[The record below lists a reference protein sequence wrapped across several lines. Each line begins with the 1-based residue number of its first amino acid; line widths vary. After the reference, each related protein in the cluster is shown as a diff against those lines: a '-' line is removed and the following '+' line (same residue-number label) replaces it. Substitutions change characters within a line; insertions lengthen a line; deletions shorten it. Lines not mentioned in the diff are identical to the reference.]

1 MKKLRTGFLLLFF
14 LLAAGLGAVRAQSF
28 ECAKTIRGIQDTVV
42 FTKAAA
48 TDADGNTYS
57 VLDLRNGLNIAGVAF
72 AASTSSQVFV
82 KHNNV
87 GALVWA
93 KLLNNIQVSTLA
105 ADNAAGGVFVFGA
118 HNGAGTWDGVAV
130 PTSGA
135 AVFFG
140 KCSAAGQLQWGTPLP
155 NGISSNAGTGDGL
168 VADDA
173 GNVYVSR
180 LMGNNSG
187 GTVAGTT
194 VPASYAFVLKANGAG
209 VVQWVQLLHGDING
223 IVNVNFLQLG
233 PKSGGGCLLTG
244 KFNSPLYAG
253 VGTNNQILTPT
264 MTQAIFAI
272 SFDGNGTRQ
281 WTQQL
286 GTTTAAPGPALT
298 RIYIYGL
305 AADANDNSYITGSCT
320 NGMQLGNVTLNPGFY
335 LAKYDAAGT
344 LLWVQ
349 NVPANAPIN
358 NGSVGSLLAVN
369 STGATVALR
378 TSVTPLPIGTLALRS
393 SFNFVHFNGQG
404 TAMWTVSDAG
414 PNIPGAAGRSF
425 IPSSLGQD
433 ADGNLY
439 TVGAA
444 QTYGTLGIPIIQ
456 LGAHTVMGKGMI
468 VARLNAYANTL
479 RGQVYLDQNANGQ
492 RDPGEGLIS
501 RQLTAELIQ
510 GGATTYSSVGTD
522 GVLQAYASSGTYSL
536 KLATL
541 PANYTLTQPT
551 SGTYA
556 GTFAGTNQLADNQD
570 FGVAPTINQTDLRLT
585 LTPYSVARAGLTT
598 RYRLSLDNVGTTTIP
613 AGTATLALDA
623 LARYVSS
630 TPAGTVAGRVVSLSY
645 AALAPFATASY
656 DVLFSLPTNATLGTV
671 LTTTAAAPIAGD
683 VAPAD
688 NTATLAQTVV
698 GPYDPNSIEVNY
710 QRLTPAQVAAK
721 QPLDYIIHFQN
732 LGSAAAQNV
741 ILSDTLDFQ
750 KLNPATLLVVA
761 QSHSCSWSLSSTGPN
776 TGLLTVRFLGINLPE
791 QNVDVI
797 RSMGFVRFRVQP
809 RPTLAVGEVIPN
821 HARIVFDYN
830 DGIRT
835 NTATTTVFVTTA
847 ALASHAAPAWE
858 AYPNPATEVLNVT
871 ADLPTAG
878 AVRVELFD
886 GLGRAVRRQTL
897 AAPAGPLRQQLDLR
911 GLAPGL
917 YVLRL
922 TPPTGPALS
931 RQVVRE

>member
-1 MKKLRTGFLLLFF
+1 MKILRIGYLLLFF
-14 LLAAGLGAVRAQSF
+14 LLTAGLGAARAQLF
-28 ECAKTIRGIQDTVV
+28 TWAKTIRG
-42 FTKAAA
+42 A
-48 TDADGNTYS
+48 TDTTTVRPLASTTDASGNTYVAVS
-57 VLDLRNGLNIAGVAF
+57 MNGVLRVSGTVLNANYPSSALIKYG
-72 AASTSSQVFV
+72 STGTV
-82 KHNNV
+82 
-87 GALVWA
+87 LWA
-93 KLLNNIQVSTLA
+93 KLLRNVYVSDLA
-105 ADNAAGGVFVFGA
+105 ADNSAGGVFVA
-118 HNGAGTWDGVAV
+118 AYAGTGAVWDGIAV
-130 PTSGA
+130 PIGTAPSFNA
-135 AVFFG
+135 
-140 KCSAAGQLQWGTPLP
+140 KCSAAGVLEWSTAMPGPY
-155 NGISSNAGTGDGL
+155 GYSYSVFKRSV

-173 GNVYVSR
+173 GNAYF
-180 LMGNNSG
+180 G
-187 GTVAGTT
+187 GTVGSTT
-194 VPASYAFVLKANGAG
+194 LLGGVQVTPDETFILKVNGAG
-209 VVQWVQLLHGDING
+209 IIQWVKTLHGNSTVG
-223 IVNVNFLQLG
+223 SLAGWQFG
-233 PKSGGGCLLTG
+233 PKPGGGCLLSG
-244 KFNSPLYAG
+244 IIYNSPLYLGAG
-253 VGTNNQILTPT
+253 TSTTLLTGRQYTDGFVLSFDAVGTLQVAFKVGNASAGLVAS
-264 MTQAIFAI
+264 AIVYA
-272 SFDGNGTRQ
+272 
-281 WTQQL
+281 
-286 GTTTAAPGPALT
+286 
-298 RIYIYGL
+298 L
-305 AADANDNSYITGSCT
+305 AADANGNFYATGSASG
-320 NGMQLGNVTLNPGFY
+320 NLPLGNQVLNNGFF
-335 LAKYDAAGT
+335 LAKYDATGN
-344 LLWVQ
+344 LQWVRSAQ
-349 NVPANAPIN
+349 AVSVPA
-358 NGSVGSLLAVN
+358 GYSVRGKLLAVDN
-369 STGATVALR
+369 AGATV
-378 TSVTPLPIGTLALRS
+378 VVNTPGLPLTVGTLTLQAPDNL
-393 SFNFVHFNGQG
+393 VHF
-404 TAMWTVSDAG
+404 T
-414 PNIPGAAGRSF
+414 AAGLAQWSVGEAGAR
-425 IPSSLGQD
+425 PNAGLQSSYLQATGLGHD
-433 ADGNLY
+433 AQGALY
-439 TVGAA
+439 LQGMPVGVSP
-444 QTYGTLGIPIIQ
+444 TILLGT
-456 LGAHTVMGKGMI
+456 HTLMGKGLI
-468 VARLNAYANTL
+468 VARLATSANTL

-492 RDPGEGLIS
+492 RDSGEGLFPRQIS
-501 RQLTAELIQ
+501 MALNQS
-510 GGATTYSSVGTD
+510 GAVSYFPVGTD
-522 GVLQAYASSGTYSL
+522 GVLQAYADAGPYSL
-536 KLATL
+536 SLAAV
-541 PANYTLTQPT
+541 PANYAVTQPTT

-570 FGVAPTINQTDLRLT
+570 FGLAPTINQTDLRLT